1 MYLVEKKLP
10 EALQEATSVALA
22 PDSAQVNA
30 TMGNVLDAM
39 DRRVEARPYYET
51 ALRQALTVQ
60 PDFQGGLASFSSG
73 DLRRKTMP
81 PKAHVHELGNSFESM
96 LICEVNG

>member
-1 MYLVEKKLP
+1 MYLADKKLP
-10 EALQEATSVALA
+10 EALQEAQQAIALA
-22 PDSAQVNA
+22 PDSARVNA

-60 PDFQGGLASFSSG
+60 PDFQGGFAPFRQWRLAAQDNAAQG
-73 DLRRKTMP
+73 ARP
-81 PKAHVHELGNSFESM
+81 
-96 LICEVNG
+96 